1 MSQAVRAP
9 RKVAVSVVY
18 DGDTK
23 VLEYEPHQAV
33 QALLEHAKQLFG
45 VVTNHL
51 LSLFKGDGTELT
63 DTVSVEDSGVE
74 PGDKLVL
81 GQSVVKGG

>member
-1 MSQAVRAP
+1 MTHAVADA
-9 RKVAVSVVY
+9 KKSAVLVVY
-18 DGDTK
+18 NGDTK
-23 VLEYEPHQAV
+23 EVAYEPHQAV

-51 LSLFKGDGTELT
+51 LSLFAASGGELT
-63 DTVSVEDSGVE
+63 DTESVEGAGVN